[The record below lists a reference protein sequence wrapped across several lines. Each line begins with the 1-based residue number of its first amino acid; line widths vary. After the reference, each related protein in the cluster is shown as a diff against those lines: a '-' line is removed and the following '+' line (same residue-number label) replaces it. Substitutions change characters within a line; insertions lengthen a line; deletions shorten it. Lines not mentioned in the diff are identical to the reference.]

1 MEFAY
6 ALVLMVVG
14 IIVLLLFRIMLL
26 GDIKAVVREELEE
39 QDKSDGQTRAQ
50 ISQASTRAK

>member
-14 IIVLLLFRIMLL
+14 VIVLLLFRKMLL

-39 QDKSDGQTRAQ
+39 QDKSNTQARAQ
-50 ISQASTRAK
+50 ISQVSTRAK